1 MIRFK
6 TRIGSRNR
14 IQIPYNEIEF
24 SDLKEGDV
32 VEVIIEKANPTKE
45 ESPVSIES

>member
-6 TRIGSRNR
+6 ARIGSRNR
-14 IQIPYNEIEF
+14 IQIPSNEIEF

-32 VEVIIEKANPTKE
+32 VEVLIEKATETKE
-45 ESPVSIES
+45 KSLVSLRA